1 MKKFLIILLAVTVL
15 TGCSPQIEPPVYN
28 EEDFADGI
36 QRKTFNADTYSD
48 STVLTTNNNILRS
61 EPKTSTTTIQDFVTE
76 NTTIADTTDFII
88 TTPAPDVPE
97 TTTSETVAIVTTE
110 ISADTTTVTGTTT
123 TETLPDAPQPDPLG
137 AGAFVY
143 DEAGAVQFSEETQAD
158 DEQTLISAG
167 KALFESAC
175 QTEWNFTVGCP
186 YSIDEKNSVNA
197 GEYGWTYYRITDS
210 NIHSLADI
218 ERDYYNVFSDRYPH
232 EDLKMLYVES
242 NGNVYAMNG
251 KREMNA
257 YYSMSRITGIVSRT
271 SDEIVFNVENQF
283 EGNDLEPDKPYSEND
298 TFSVVISPDGKWKA
312 GQFRLPY

>member
-1 MKKFLIILLAVTVL
+1 MKKFLIILLAVTAL
-15 TGCSPQIEPPVYN
+15 TGCSLKNEPPVYN
-28 EEDFADGI
+28 EQEFSDGI
-36 QRKTFNADTYSD
+36 QRKTFNAETYSD
-48 STVLTTNNNILRS
+48 STLPTITNKILQS
-61 EPKTSTTTIQDFVTE
+61 EPETYTTTIQNFMTE
-76 NTTIADTTDFII
+76 NTTLADTTDFII

-97 TTTSETVAIVTTE
+97 TTSETIATI
-110 ISADTTTVTGTTT
+110 TTTILSINTTT
-123 TETLPDAPQPDPLG
+123 ITNAETLPDDPQPDPLG

-143 DEAGAVQFSEETQAD
+143 DEAGAVQFAEESQD
-158 DEQTLISAG
+158 NDEQILMSAG

-186 YSIDEKNSVNA
+186 YSIDEKNSINA
-197 GEYGWTYYRITDS
+197 GAYGWTYYRITDT
-210 NIHSLADI
+210 NIHSIADI

-257 YYSMSRITGIVSRT
+257 YYSMSRITGIISRT